1 MRATSKITHRP
12 RRYVIVAFT
21 FLGCIIAFTDR
32 VNISVAAIAMKDHFG
47 WSQTQKGL
55 VLAAFFVGYLLFMF
69 VAGLLANRFGGKR
82 VVGYSVLAWSIFTLL
97 TPAAATLSF
106 AVLVA
111 GRIGMGVGEAGMF
124 PATYELFDRWVPPA
138 CARSGFYDEW
148 GSSRHADRAH
158 G

>member
-1 MRATSKITHRP
+1 
-12 RRYVIVAFT
+12 
-21 FLGCIIAFTDR
+21 
-32 VNISVAAIAMKDHFG
+32 MKDHFG

-55 VLAAFFVGYLLFMF
+55 VLAAFFVGYLSFMF
-69 VAGLLANRFGGKR
+69 VAGLLASRFGSKR
-82 VVGYSVLAWSIFTLL
+82 VLGYSVLAWSIFTLL
-97 TPAAATLSF
+97 TPPAATVSI

-124 PATYELFDRWVPPA
+124 PAAMELFGRWVPTA
-138 CARSGFYDEW
+138 ERARAVVFYEQW